1 MADGTRVV
9 VSADHERHAKA
20 AAMMDAGRWT
30 LVKRLFEAA
39 LGHPAGDRA
48 AFVQTACGADAELR
62 REVESLLAA
71 HADAGRFAEQP
82 PVPAMSASVAM
93 DGVPSGEQ
101 SRPVLH
107 PGARI
112 GAYQI
117 RGFVASGGMG
127 DVYRAHDLH
136 LRRDVALKILSV
148 SFAADRDRVARFERE
163 ARLLAA
169 LNHPHI
175 AAIYGF
181 EQQTDV
187 APGCSPTT
195 QALVLEFVEG
205 PTLAERLAERALPI
219 KEALEIAQQIADALE
234 AAHEKGSSTA
244 ISSRPTS
251 KSRMTAP

>member
-1 MADGTRVV
+1 
-9 VSADHERHAKA
+9 
-20 AAMMDAGRWT
+20 
-30 LVKRLFEAA
+30 
-39 LGHPAGDRA
+39 
-48 AFVQTACGADAELR
+48 
-62 REVESLLAA
+62 
-71 HADAGRFAEQP
+71 
-82 PVPAMSASVAM
+82 
-93 DGVPSGEQ
+93 
-101 SRPVLH
+101 
-107 PGARI
+107 
-112 GAYQI
+112 
-117 RGFVASGGMG
+117 MG

-136 LRRDVALKILSV
+136 LRRDVALKILPV

-187 APGCSPTT
+187 ASGGSPTA

-205 PTLAERLAERALPI
+205 PTLAERLAKRALPI